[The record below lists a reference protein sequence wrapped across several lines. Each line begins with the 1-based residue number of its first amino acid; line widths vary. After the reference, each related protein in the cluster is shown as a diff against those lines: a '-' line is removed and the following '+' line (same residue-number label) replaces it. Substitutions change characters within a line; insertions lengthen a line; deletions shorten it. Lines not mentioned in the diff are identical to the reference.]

1 MNNYK
6 LQAPYEPNGDQPE
19 AIKKLVK
26 GVNNGKQFQTLL
38 GATGTGKTF
47 TLLNEVCKSY
57 CFGIT
62 GIHNVIRPKKK
73 YVWLGLPDRPNIFYR
88 IFADPNF
95 FF

>member
-38 GATGTGKTF
+38 GAC
-47 TLLNEVCKSY
+47 LLYTSPSP
-57 CFGIT
+57 
-62 GIHNVIRPKKK
+62 R
-73 YVWLGLPDRPNIFYR
+73 
-88 IFADPNF
+88 DPE
-95 FF
+95 

>member
-26 GVNNGKQFQTLL
+26 GVNAGTEFQTLL

-47 TLLNEVCKSY
+47 T
-57 CFGIT
+57 IA
-62 GIHNVIRPKKK
+62 NVIPVS
-73 YVWLGLPDRPNIFYR
+73 YTHLTLPTKR
-88 IFADPNF
+88 IV
-95 FF
+95 

>member
-26 GVNNGKQFQTLL
+26 GVNTGKEFQTLL

-47 TLLNEVCKSY
+47 TLSL
-57 CFGIT
+57 
-62 GIHNVIRPKKK
+62 IHI
-73 YVWLGLPDRPNIFYR
+73 
-88 IFADPNF
+88 
-95 FF
+95 